1 MCLQAQKKKFYSFS
15 YFKYAFIIFELLI
28 FIKEVNIVLS
38 HIFIY
43 ILLHLLLFIRL
54 NLFFFLLKIHDKT
67 FLLII
72 LFVKI

>member
-38 HIFIY
+38 HIFILY
-43 ILLHLLLFIRL
+43 SSSFDFIYS
-54 NLFFFLLKIHDKT
+54 FKSIFLSAKNT
-67 FLLII
+67 
-72 LFVKI
+72 